1 MGNIK
6 SRNVYLENNI
16 NCYEKISRLDKAP
29 FWGITPNI
37 LNKLKSDNKPFVI
50 KFIWEGKG
58 GIVIDEADLEYI
70 IRTKNAAKSN
80 GDYKIH
86 LADFDKQIKG
96 KWNNSLSAKIK

>member
-1 MGNIK
+1 MGNII
-6 SRNVYLENNI
+6 SRNVYLENGV

-50 KFIWEGKG
+50 KFIWEGQG

-70 IRTKNAAKSN
+70 IKTKNVAKSN

-86 LADFDKQIKG
+86 LADFDKQISG

>member
-37 LNKLKSDNKPFVI
+37 LNKLSSYLI
-50 KFIWEGKG
+50 E
-58 GIVIDEADLEYI
+58 
-70 IRTKNAAKSN
+70 
-80 GDYKIH
+80 
-86 LADFDKQIKG
+86 
-96 KWNNSLSAKIK
+96 

>member
-1 MGNIK
+1 MGNII
-6 SRNVYLENNI
+6 SRNVYLENGV

-29 FWGITPNI
+29 FWCITPNI

-50 KFIWEGKG
+50 KFIWEGQS

-70 IRTKNAAKSN
+70 IKTKNVAKSN

-86 LADFDKQIKG
+86 LADFDKQISG